1 MAIIN
6 GVGRVGIR
14 NYVAPT
20 SLSSIITNGLLLS
33 IDAGNTSSYTGTGT
47 TWTDLSGN
55 GNNGTLVNGT
65 SYSSENGGV
74 MVFDG
79 VNDYVS
85 RDNFIGNATTF
96 TVCHW
101 INLSSNQTTR
111 TIFSNY
117 TGSGWVTGISDS
129 SANVIKFYLGGGHL
143 YATYP
148 LEINKWY
155 YVCVTY
161 NNGNPTIYINGVLNS
176 TTTGNINFGSLATN
190 NDIGRL
196 GDGRQYFN
204 GKISNLQTYNRALSA
219 SEILQNF
226 DGTKTRFGYVS
237 YATRTAA
244 FASATGIT
252 DATILNAL
260 NTFEA
265 GLISNGLDTKM
276 KALYPFVG
284 GTANTHKFN
293 FMDARDLNT
302 AFRLQFNGGWVHSNN
317 GIQGNGTNTYANTYF
332 NQFINFT
339 DWHKSGIGIYSR
351 TNETGVYLEGNSGFL
366 GSNFNLYPKYPSLG
380 ALHETGNTYVGG
392 VTSDS
397 FGLIIGSSI
406 SVSDRRIYK
415 NGTKLATGTG
425 TNIDVISSGINVY
438 FGALNYR
445 SNSPDFIGNKQYAMA
460 LLTEGMTDTDQT
472 NLYTL
477 VQALQTSLGRQ
488 V

>member
-1 MAIIN
+1 MAAIN
-6 GVGRVGIR
+6 GVGRFGVR
-14 NYVAPT
+14 SYVAPT
-20 SLSSIITNGLLLS
+20 SSLSSIITNGLLLS
-33 IDAGNTSSYTGTGT
+33 LDAGNSLSYSGTGT
-47 TWTDLSGN
+47 TWTDMSGN
-55 GNNGTLVNGT
+55 GNNGTLTNGT

-85 RDNFIGNATTF
+85 RSNFIGNSTTF

-129 SANVIKFYLGGGHL
+129 SVNVIKFYLGGAHL

-176 TTTGNINFGSLATN
+176 TTTGNISFGSLATN

-226 DGTKTRFGYVS
+226 DGTKTRFGYAS
-237 YATRTAA
+237 YTTRTAA
-244 FASATGIT
+244 FATATGIT
-252 DATILNAL
+252 DTTILNAL
-260 NTFEA
+260 NTFDT

-284 GTANTHKFN
+284 GTANTHKYN
-293 FMDARDLNT
+293 FMDARDT
-302 AFRLQFNGGWVHSNN
+302 DSAFRLQFNGGWVHSST
-317 GIQGNGTNTYANTYF
+317 GVLPNGTNAYADTYYNLQYLNQNNT
-332 NQFINFT
+332 
-339 DWHKSGIGIYSR
+339 HLSIYNTNNYTPTQSIDMGAF
-351 TNETGVYLEGNSGFL
+351 NETSVNGAFIATEVVTGISRARIFKNALDYPLTDNRGYFLANSNSTNSQYYINNVNRSTIANSGTFPL
-366 GSNFNLYPKYPSLG
+366 
-380 ALHETGNTYVGG
+380 
-392 VTSDS
+392 DS
-397 FGLIIGSSI
+397 
-406 SVSDRRIYK
+406 RNIY
-415 NGTKLATGTG
+415 
-425 TNIDVISSGINVY
+425 I
-438 FGALNYR
+438 GALNGSQGYYFANGKYTF
-445 SNSPDFIGNKQYAMA
+445 SSIGNG
-460 LLTEGMTDTDQT
+460 LTDAEAST
-472 NLYTL
+472 LYTL
-477 VQALQTSLGRQ
+477 TQALQTSLSRQ